1 MVNNVLENIYYVVAT
16 VLGIVSIFEIIKG
29 MQKTNTNETKIE
41 FANSNTNSNIM
52 IGNGNSMNI
61 QNNNLD
67 NSIHTNYYLQPQSQ
81 DDYSWFIYVIV
92 CSFLYTAYT
101 AFKQNQ
107 IIFFVSVFIFIIL
120 RFLIFVI
127 VAKDKFPKKKSI
139 IFLSIDIVT
148 YILWV
153 IYHSINKHLFFN
165 DIYTVCGL
173 IFILI
178 ASIIGIITILLQKL
192 TDRYSTNIPFINKM
206 NIGYKKY
213 NVISI
218 GSSFFYL
225 IFLFLGF
232 SNLN

>member
-1 MVNNVLENIYYVVAT
+1 MVFLWYNMNLEGGGDTDMVNNVLENIYYVVT
-16 VLGIVSIFEIIKG
+16 TLLGIVSTIEIIKRIKG
-29 MQKTNTNETKIE
+29 MPKTNTNETKIE

-52 IGNGNSMNI
+52 VGNGNSMNI

-67 NSIHTNYYLQPQSQ
+67 NSIHTTYYLQPQSQ
-81 DDYSWFIYVIV
+81 DDYSWIIYIIV

-107 IIFFVSVFIFIIL
+107 ITFFVSVFIFIIL
-120 RFLIFVI
+120 RFLIFVT

-139 IFLSIDIVT
+139 IFLSVDIVT

-153 IYHSINKHLFFN
+153 IYHSISKHLFFY

-192 TDRYSTNIPFINKM
+192 TD
-206 NIGYKKY
+206 KY
-213 NVISI
+213 
-218 GSSFFYL
+218 
-225 IFLFLGF
+225 
-232 SNLN
+232 